1 MQSHHIA
8 ALVFALLSLPAFI
21 SAGWLRDGR
30 LPVARGAR
38 GLTPARRRALDD
50 RLARLM
56 RMVALA
62 MLAMAGGLALWG
74 DEQNRI
80 LALAAVMLLVVN
92 GLAVAMFVAVLRAR
106 RGDWPG
112 TDH

>member
-8 ALVFALLSLPAFI
+8 ALVFALLSLPAFV

-38 GLTPARRRALDD
+38 GMTEGRRRALDD

-74 DEQNRI
+74 ADQTRV
-80 LALAAVMLLVVN
+80 LALAAVLAIAVN
-92 GLAVAMFVAVLRAR
+92 GLAVAMLVTVLRAR
-106 RGDWPG
+106 RGSGSEVGD
-112 TDH
+112 